1 MIKNRWECI
10 CYVTLSGRRETKKPL
25 IKNISGFFQSSG
37 ALGINYAT
45 WIGTSL
51 LVRTMLLSL
60 SKYTRLGLWPLISS
74 ASKLA

>member
-25 IKNISGFFQSSG
+25 IINMSGFCNLVEHLSVD
-37 ALGINYAT
+37 YAT